1 MSENNQI
8 YSIKLRSRKSSALSD
23 ISNRIVDKLVNV
35 TKKVSATSKK
45 RKLSVICSVL
55 HTYLSVSI
63 ITYLLCSY
71 FEGGKRCRK
80 IRQSRR

>member
-55 HTYLSVSI
+55 HKYLFVCYYKNLP
-63 ITYLLCSY
+63 TL
-71 FEGGKRCRK
+71 FVF
-80 IRQSRR
+80 